1 MGRKKVNRD
10 RVKID
15 VDTLCDLVNSK
26 YNLRPNQIG
35 SIEWHSDTCENA
47 IVQIMNQY
55 RGIRQLIT
63 GPEPVLRQ
71 YLQNILED
79 KTQLNLNLYKVM

>member
-1 MGRKKVNRD
+1 MGRKKINKD
-10 RVKID
+10 RKNISLD
-15 VDTLCDLVNSK
+15 DLCDLVNEK
-26 YNLRPNQIG
+26 YNLRPNEIG

-63 GPEPVLRQ
+63 GPELVLRQ
-71 YLQNILED
+71 YIQNILED